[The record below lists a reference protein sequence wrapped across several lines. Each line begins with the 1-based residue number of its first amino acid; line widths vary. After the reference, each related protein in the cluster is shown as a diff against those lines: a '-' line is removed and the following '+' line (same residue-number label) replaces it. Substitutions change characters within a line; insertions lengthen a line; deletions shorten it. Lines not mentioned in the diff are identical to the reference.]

1 MENTKNEILSL
12 YFSEHLKVKEIAEKF
27 NVSSAYITKL
37 IKKDTRYMQ
46 EKEFRQNIQKQKRR
60 LSQNE
65 FIKKK
70 REKQKI
76 EDNYLL
82 IQEQHNQAV
91 RELSKSSHLTN
102 ENYRKWNIS
111 AYKYNPSKTRY
122 EFDSALGRSYD
133 IPKYIKE
140 R

>member
-1 MENTKNEILSL
+1 MENTKNEIISL
-12 YFSEHLKVKEIAEKF
+12 YFSEHLKVKEIAEKI

-46 EKEFRQNIQKQKRR
+46 EKEFRQEIQKQKRR

-70 REKQKI
+70 REKQRI

-82 IQEQHNQAV
+82 LQEQHNQAV
-91 RELSKSSHLTN
+91 RELSQSSHLTN

-111 AYKYNPSKTRY
+111 AYKYNPSKNRY
-122 EFDSALGRSYD
+122 EFDKALGRSYD
-133 IPKYIKE
+133 VPEFIKE

>member
-37 IKKDTRYMQ
+37 IKKDTRYMH
-46 EKEFRQNIQKQKRR
+46 EKEFRQNIQKQKRK
-60 LSQNE
+60 LSQND

-70 REKQKI
+70 RENLRI
-76 EDNYLL
+76 EDNYLI
-82 IQEQHNQAV
+82 IQAQHNQAT
-91 RELSKSSHLTN
+91 RELSKSKHLTN
-102 ENYRKWNIS
+102 ENYRSWNIS

-133 IPKYIKE
+133 VPKYIKE

>member
-1 MENTKNEILSL
+1 MENTKNEIISL
-12 YFSEHLKVKEIAEKF
+12 YFSEHLKVKEIAEKI

-46 EKEFRQNIQKQKRR
+46 EKEFRQKIQKQKRR

-70 REKQKI
+70 REKQRI

-82 IQEQHNQAV
+82 LQEQHNQAV
-91 RELSKSSHLTN
+91 RELSQSSHLTN

-111 AYKYNPSKTRY
+111 AYKYNPSKNRY
-122 EFDSALGRSYD
+122 EFDKALGRSYD
-133 IPKYIKE
+133 VPEFIKE

>member
-1 MENTKNEILSL
+1 MENKKNIIIAL
-12 YFSEHLKVKEIAEKF
+12 YFDEHLKVKEISDKLT
-27 NVSSAYITKL
+27 VSSAYITKV
-37 IKKDTRYMQ
+37 IKQDIRYIQ
-46 EKEFRQNIQKQKRR
+46 EKNSRKDISKQKRKI
-60 LSQNE
+60 SQNE

-70 REKQKI
+70 RENKRI

-82 IQEQHNQAV
+82 LQTQHNQAV

-102 ENYRKWNIS
+102 ESYRKWNIS
-111 AYKYNPSKTRY
+111 AYKYNPSKHRY
-122 EFDSALGRSYD
+122 EFNPALGRSYD

>member
-1 MENTKNEILSL
+1 
-12 YFSEHLKVKEIAEKF
+12 
-27 NVSSAYITKL
+27 
-37 IKKDTRYMQ
+37 MQ
-46 EKEFRQNIQKQKRR
+46 EKEFRQKIQKQKRR

-70 REKQKI
+70 REKQRI

-82 IQEQHNQAV
+82 LQEQHNQAV
-91 RELSKSSHLTN
+91 RELSQSSHLTN

-111 AYKYNPSKTRY
+111 AYKYNPSKNRY
-122 EFDSALGRSYD
+122 EFDKALGRSYD
-133 IPKYIKE
+133 VPEFIKE